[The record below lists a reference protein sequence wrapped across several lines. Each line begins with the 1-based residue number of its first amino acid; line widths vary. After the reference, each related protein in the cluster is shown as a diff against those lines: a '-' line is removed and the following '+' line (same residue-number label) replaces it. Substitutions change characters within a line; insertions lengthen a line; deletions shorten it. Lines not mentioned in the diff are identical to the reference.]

1 MPNFN
6 RIKKEFIERLQENP
20 IKIACKTPAAPHSK
34 LQMSRKNSN
43 RIDSPTRKMLM
54 SKLGSEYLTFDDD
67 QAFDNTNNYNDI
79 NEYAF
84 KSQLSEEML
93 IFI

>member
-1 MPNFN
+1 M
-6 RIKKEFIERLQENP
+6 
-20 IKIACKTPAAPHSK
+20 ACKTHAAPNSK
-34 LQMSRKNSN
+34 FQTSRRNS
-43 RIDSPTRKMLM
+43 DAMDGPTQKILM
-54 SKLGSEYLTFDDD
+54 SKLGSEYLTFDGD
-67 QAFDNTNNYNDI
+67 QKAFDNTNNYNDI